1 MPAQT
6 ATDVQHMIDGSD
18 FSVTATTQ
26 QGDKVTGLYI
36 RRAGGALD
44 YNDNRHRLIVTRTV
58 ADTIALGTTLT
69 INGISYTVR
78 EKEPDDHV
86 VNLVLES
93 T

>member
-6 ATDVQHMIDGSD
+6 ATDVQNMIEGSD
-18 FSVTATTQ
+18 FRVTATTA
-26 QGDKVTGLYI
+26 QGAAVPGLYT

-44 YNDNRHRLIVTRTV
+44 YNDSRHRLIVTRSV
-58 ADTIALGTTLT
+58 ADTIALATTLT
-69 INGISYTVR
+69 IDGIDYTVR